1 MKMSKAEKMFWTGL
15 FLAAG
20 MILGALMV
28 TFSQT
33 SKPIDCDNGISEQV
47 ENGVR
52 KKTYIPSLDTC
63 KGQK

>member
-1 MKMSKAEKMFWTGL
+1 MSRAEKIFWTGL

-28 TFSQT
+28 TFAQT

-47 ENGVR
+47 ENGVL

-63 KGQK
+63 KGKK

>member
-1 MKMSKAEKMFWTGL
+1 MSKAEKMFWTGL

-33 SKPIDCDNGISEQV
+33 SKPVDCENGVSEQV
-47 ENGVR
+47 ENGIR

-63 KGQK
+63 KEHK

>member
-1 MKMSKAEKMFWTGL
+1 MSRAEKMFWTGL

-20 MILGALMV
+20 MIIGALMV
-28 TFSQT
+28 TFAQT
-33 SKPIDCDNGISEQV
+33 SKPANCDNGISEQV

-63 KGQK
+63 KDDK